1 MTDIEKEL
9 KKRKEPAKKQK
20 FKETRKAFKGIVR
33 SLAKR
38 YGQPVNVVENTI
50 RERGVGYT
58 LQMLERAPP
67 NPSLKERIKR
77 ALKRLWS
84 RR

>member
-20 FKETRKAFKGIVR
+20 FVETRKAFKGIVR
-33 SLAKR
+33 SLAKK
-38 YGQPVNVVENTI
+38 YGQPDVVVENTI
-50 RERGVGYT
+50 RERGINYT

-67 NPSLKERIKR
+67 NPSLLERIKK
-77 ALKRLWS
+77 ALRLWS

>member
-20 FKETRKAFKGIVR
+20 FKETRKAFKLIMR
-33 SLAKR
+33 SLAKK

-50 RERGVGYT
+50 RERGISYT
-58 LQMLERAPP
+58 LQMLERTPP
-67 NPSLKERIKR
+67 NPSLKERILK